1 MNSLQPEV
9 ASVFK
14 IVITGNMDQINQAIN
29 NYKDPVLIHKPLD
42 YSDTS
47 VIYQLMSSDFHC
59 KSLFQKKDSDGRNL
73 LHYACMYNTDEVATW
88 LLSLTYTYSE
98 LTMLETDNFGA
109 TPVMYSAMSGRVNFV
124 KEWIERKLDIYSKD
138 KEGRNI
144 LHYCC
149 GAGAN
154 IPEHP
159 EAVGEV
165 TKDGII
171 QVVYIDL
178 DNGVDYTLVDARGM
192 LPTQYIL
199 DINLQEKW
207 FTLDSADTKRRWKE
221 IFERVILNLKPHEA
235 LMGCMHMQVA
245 GCFKK
250 NFRDRNNRLS
260 NLEEQ
265 IKAGNLDVNE
275 TDEKGMTALHHLC
288 YYEFDC
294 EPYGLRGV
302 LVEKLL
308 KLGANPNMK
317 DIRGF
322 TPLRCI

>member
-1 MNSLQPEV
+1 
-9 ASVFK
+9 
-14 IVITGNMDQINQAIN
+14 
-29 NYKDPVLIHKPLD
+29 
-42 YSDTS
+42 
-47 VIYQLMSSDFHC
+47 
-59 KSLFQKKDSDGRNL
+59 
-73 LHYACMYNTDEVATW
+73 MYNTDEVATW

-171 QVVYIDL
+171 QVVYILL

-221 IFERVILNLKPHEA
+221 IFERVILNFKA
-235 LMGCMHMQVA
+235 SRSSYWMYAYA
-245 GCFKK
+245 GCRVF
-250 NFRDRNNRLS
+250 
-260 NLEEQ
+260 Q
-265 IKAGNLDVNE
+265 
-275 TDEKGMTALHHLC
+275 
-288 YYEFDC
+288 
-294 EPYGLRGV
+294 
-302 LVEKLL
+302 EKL
-308 KLGANPNMK
+308 
-317 DIRGF
+317 
-322 TPLRCI
+322 